1 MNSLSRFAV
10 AAMAVAWLASAG
22 FAQPSKQKVA
32 KKRAA
37 APNAA
42 ALVLQ
47 RAIDS
52 MAQVRETRRLDSARG
67 ADSVLR
73 VADSLRRLDSLSR
86 AAKTWYVVRPNH
98 DAKDSAV
105 ASLFHQRLCIAL
117 RRTGKVFVA
126 GDADTARFSWEASW
140 QAAREAGASKV
151 LLPSLRL
158 QNGRV
163 TVDVWIASSRETGR
177 FDSFRVQSASNLPV
191 ARWAQAL
198 VDRLFP
204 SPADSACR
212 ADSALQA
219 DRRWALAPSSS
230 SDTTA
235 LRMLARRLGD
245 GIRRS
250 GRATWIEPDPA
261 DSLPLDSLLRSS
273 GVTRLVRLKLD
284 RAFDS
289 AWVLH
294 LGTSNLV
301 RDTVFDS
308 LVVVDPSL
316 THLVERAVP
325 ELFPAPPSCGALC
338 GRPSTRSVWSVSVSG
353 DPSRKTVAASLAR
366 HLHDAFRAR
375 TDRQFLSFPDSL
387 PSWRLDSLARARGVT
402 HQVRAH
408 LAGDDSAWVLSVAV
422 FDARNQTTDTATWR
436 RGGPARRVFPW
447 MARHVAGRGASR
459 LDCDNS
465 CRLDSLREQGLRWA
479 VVAPPAADSSAD
491 STAARLAKGFPRTSP
506 LEILPGLPGCY
517 GPSCLDSLAAS
528 RGLDRLVWSVRWRT
542 ADSAWAWQVK
552 ATDVVSDLATDSVT
566 LVGSLADPDSTT
578 RAAGSV
584 WAALLP
590 SRRCDSCIDRDT
602 LEDALIVE
610 APRWDSATDSQRT
623 VFRDAVVRTFA
634 TSNAYQLVPDPRSA
648 PTRRSDLDSAT
659 RYELLCKSGAVY
671 RMRSEMRKSAVGWRV
686 IASIEEIGTG
696 KVVASVDYQD
706 KSKRADRP
714 PQLAAWATRR
724 LLGIESDERAPAA
737 AGDPEVRKMLK
748 LGIPAAVGIL
758 SVLLHW

>member
-1 MNSLSRFAV
+1 MNTLPRCAV
-10 AAMAVAWLASAG
+10 AAMMVAGLASIG
-22 FAQPSKQKVA
+22 FAQPKAKA
-32 KKRAA
+32 KKNRAP
-37 APNAA
+37 APNVAA
-42 ALVLQ
+42 QMLQ
-47 RAIDS
+47 RAVDS
-52 MAQVRETRRLDSARG
+52 LAQVREARRLDS
-67 ADSVLR
+67 VR
-73 VADSLRRLDSLSR
+73 VADSTLRVSDSLRRVDSLAR
-86 AAKTWYVVRPNH
+86 AAKTWYVVRANH

-105 ASLFHQRLCIAL
+105 AGLFHQRLGIAL

-126 GDADTARFSWEASW
+126 GDTDTASLSWEASW

-151 LLPSLRL
+151 LLPSLRIE
-158 QNGRV
+158 NGRA
-163 TVDVWIASSRETGR
+163 TVGAWIASSSEGGR
-177 FDSFRVQSASNLPV
+177 FDSLRVQVPSDLPA
-191 ARWAQAL
+191 ARWTKAL

-204 SPADSACR
+204 SASDSMCR
-212 ADSALQA
+212 ADSTLQA
-219 DRRWALAPSSS
+219 DRRWALAPTSSS
-230 SDTTA
+230 PDTTA

-261 DSLPLDSLLRSS
+261 DSLPLDTLLRSF
-273 GVTRLVRLKLD
+273 GVSRLVHLKLE
-284 RAFDS
+284 RGFDS

-294 LGTSNLV
+294 LRTSNLAA
-301 RDTVFDS
+301 DTLFDS

-316 THLVERAVP
+316 TRLVERAVP

-353 DPSRKTVAASLAR
+353 DPSQKPLAAALAR
-366 HLHDAFRAR
+366 ELRTAFRAR

-387 PSWRLDSLARARGVT
+387 PSWRFDSLARARGVT

-408 LAGDDSAWVLSVAV
+408 LAGGDSTWVLSVAV

-447 MARHVAGRGASR
+447 MARHVAGRGATR
-459 LDCDNS
+459 LDCDNF
-465 CRLDSLREQGLRWA
+465 CRLDSLRDLALRWA
-479 VVAPPAADSSAD
+479 VVAPPATDSSVD

-506 LEILPGLPGCY
+506 IEVLPALPGCH
-517 GPSCLDSLAAS
+517 GPTCLDSLAAS
-528 RGLDRLVWSVRWRT
+528 RGLDRLVWAVRWRT
-542 ADSAWAWQVK
+542 ADSAWALQVK

-566 LVGSLADPDSTT
+566 LVGSLADPDSTH
-578 RAAGSV
+578 RAAGRV

-590 SRRCDSCIDRDT
+590 SRLCDSCIDRDT

-634 TSNAYQLVPDPRSA
+634 TSNAYQLVQDPRSA

-659 RYELLCKSGAVY
+659 RFALLCRSGAVY
-671 RMRSEMRKSAVGWRV
+671 RMRSEMRRSAVGWRV
-686 IASIEEIGTG
+686 IASIENIASGE
-696 KVVASVDYQD
+696 VVASVDHQD

-714 PQLAAWATRR
+714 PQLAAWAARR
-724 LLGIESDERAPAA
+724 LLGLEASPKPPAA
-737 AGDPEVRKMLK
+737 PGDLEVRKMLK